1 MPQVINTNIASLNA
15 QRNLNKSQGALNTA
29 LQRLSSGLRINS
41 SKDDAAG
48 MAIADRMTS
57 QIRGLSQAMRNS
69 NDGISLAQTA
79 EGALSEA
86 GNILQRVRELSIQS
100 ANSTNSATDRA
111 ALQSEVNQL
120 ISELDR
126 IANTASFN
134 GLKLLDGSFTAQ
146 TFQVGAEANQTISVS
161 VAGATSDVLGVNKLD
176 SNNTITGIENA
187 TNGGQ
192 ALNTLSVRSDAGT
205 AIGGGEAV
213 ITAQTFTVYDADGN
227 VVDTYDATIND
238 DSDAIIA
245 GLEGILDGGDAVIT
259 ANQTGVT
266 TMTLGFTG
274 AILLNGDGT
283 ANSGEALTF
292 NLNGQA
298 ISVAAPDGAAA
309 ADLLAADVA
318 SAVAAAINGNGT
330 LAAAGVSAEV
340 DSAGTSV
347 VISGVASDI
356 ELDTYATEATTGTA
370 TITADGATLTE
381 GADDSI
387 RKLSAVEVVIDNGYT
402 ITSSLAASA
411 GGLLNI
417 TAAGTAA
424 TTVGLGLAD
433 TDGGNNVEAQTL
445 TINGRETKEVDIDA
459 NASAKE
465 IVTLVNAV
473 SDTTGV
479 VATAKTTATISGLS
493 TDGVVSFS
501 LNGQAI
507 SANVTTTNLTDL
519 ANAINTQSGKTGVV
533 AKLSIDKASI
543 TLEHSTGEDIAIE
556 DFTHSAAVV
565 SDTAPVIASLNITGN
580 TGTATKLEAGGDD
593 PDTAGA
599 GLYGYDAGTRDSTVV
614 GGDVE
619 FKSTGGY
626 FSVSSDLDEMTGG
639 LFAGDADI
647 LQASDLKSVQE
658 VDISTVAGATAAI
671 DIMDGA
677 LAKVNSIRGDLGAIQ
692 NRFESTIANLS
703 TTVENVSSARSRVMD
718 ADFAAETAELT
729 RAQILQQA
737 GVAMLAQANAIPQN
751 VLSLL
756 R

>member
-86 GNILQRVRELSIQS
+86 GNILQRIRELSIQS

-187 TNGGQ
+187 TNNGRAATSLSLEAIQ
-192 ALNTLSVRSDAGT
+192 DTTDDALELTPQTITVT
-205 AIGGGEAV
+205 A
-213 ITAQTFTVYDADGN
+213 ADGSIAT
-227 VVDTYDATIND
+227 VDLAATDN
-238 DSDAIIA
+238 DSDAIISA
-245 GLEGILDGGDAVIT
+245 LSGTTGISSV
-259 ANQTGVT
+259 NKTGVT
-266 TMTLGFTG
+266 QLEIDLSGATMLGDSSTADSFDIT
-274 AILLNGDGT
+274 INGSVITVEGSSV
-283 ANSGEALTF
+283 SGDDY
-292 NLNGQA
+292 N
-298 ISVAAPDGAAA
+298 A
-309 ADLLAADVA
+309 ADLASRLAQKINSTSALADAGVTATVSEDGESVIISAIADDIKITAFAAGNAFA
-318 SAVAAAINGNGT
+318 SDFTVGAVGAATKT
-330 LAAAGVSAEV
+330 LALDAGDVTETFTMISALEIV
-340 DSAGTSV
+340 L
-347 VISGVASDI
+347 
-356 ELDTYATEATTGTA
+356 E
-370 TITADGATLTE
+370 DGY
-381 GADDSI
+381 S
-387 RKLSAVEVVIDNGYT
+387 
-402 ITSSLAASA
+402 ITSSVAGASGGIFDIAA
-411 GGLLNI
+411 GG
-417 TAAGTAA
+417 
-424 TTVGLGLAD
+424 TTVATLGVGNAD
-433 TDGGNNVEAQTL
+433 ISAGNNVAAQTL
-445 TINGRETKEVDIDA
+445 TINGRETKEVDILA
-459 NASAKE
+459 NASAKD

-473 SDTTGV
+473 SDSTGV
-479 VATAKTTATISGLS
+479 TATAKTTATLSGLS
-493 TDGVVSFS
+493 RDGVVSFD
-501 LNGQAI
+501 LNGKAV
-507 SANVTTTNLTDL
+507 SANVTTGNLTDL
-519 ANAINTQSGKTGVV
+519 ASAINSQSGKTGVV
-533 AKLSIDKASI
+533 AKLSIDKSSI
-543 TLEHSTGEDIAIE
+543 TLEHSTGEDISIAG
-556 DFTHSAAVV
+556 FTHSAAKT
-565 SDTAPVIASLNITGN
+565 SDTAPVIVSFNVTGN
-580 TGTATKLEAGGDD
+580 TGTATKLEAGGDE
-593 PDTAGA
+593 TSA
-599 GLYGYDAGTRDSTVV
+599 GLYGYVAGSRDSTVV

-626 FSVSSDLDEMTGG
+626 FSVKSNLDQLSGG
-639 LFAGDADI
+639 LFAGDANI
-647 LQASDLKSVQE
+647 LQASDLKRVQD
-658 VDISTVAGATAAI
+658 VDISTVAGATRAI

-703 TTVENVSSARSRVMD
+703 TTVENVSAARSRVMD